1 VTAKEAPY
9 QSPAVKTGRNTR
21 FRRDRQAD
29 IDAAAD
35 RPGRDSSQLI
45 RYGADLMLRS
55 IRCGRCDEAV
65 PLVLGDTSGR
75 DMYDWMEAADRA
87 ILRQKH
93 GDHTPV
99 LVGAETGSQAQ
110 DGDGAAGEAATTEE
124 PARERTEPSAPI
136 PAQRRKTQSGADARR
151 SQVAELRATGRTP
164 AQIAEETGVTRQR
177 VQQILAEKAPSLP
190 VAAESTSAVTAA
202 RLASEVPGVGLA
214 SELAP
219 PAAVP
224 VFKAGPDVDCLHE
237 NFRGVKGVCPDCKQW
252 VGGRK

>member
-1 VTAKEAPY
+1 MWYARGMNSPY

-29 IDAAAD
+29 IDSAAD

-87 ILRQKH
+87 VLRQKH

-99 LVGAETGSQAQ
+99 LVGAETSSQPR
-110 DGDGAAGEAATTEE
+110 DGDGEAQDAATAERN
-124 PARERTEPSAPI
+124 ARVRTEPPAPV
-136 PAQRRKTQSGADARR
+136 PAPRRDRVMSCPCGRGDYGLCTDCPYDFCSVHG
-151 SQVAELRATGRTP
+151 RAVREAKIINASP
-164 AQIAEETGVTRQR
+164 A
-177 VQQILAEKAPSLP
+177 LP
-190 VAAESTSAVTAA
+190 VAANWAGSRRRPRNISREAKRQKTGQEGTK
-202 RLASEVPGVGLA
+202 VP
-214 SELAP
+214 
-219 PAAVP
+219 
-224 VFKAGPDVDCLHE
+224 
-237 NFRGVKGVCPDCKQW
+237 
-252 VGGRK
+252 

>member
-1 VTAKEAPY
+1 MGMNSPY

-29 IDAAAD
+29 IDQAAAQ
-35 RPGRDSSQLI
+35 PGRDSSQLI

-93 GDHTPV
+93 GGHTPV

-110 DGDGAAGEAATTEE
+110 DGDGEDEDAATTGRS
-124 PARERTEPSAPI
+124 PGVRTEPPAPAS
-136 PAQRRKTQSGADARR
+136 PA
-151 SQVAELRATGRTP
+151 
-164 AQIAEETGVTRQR
+164 AEEVIPDATVKRLGPQVGASLARQ
-177 VQQILAEKAPSLP
+177 I
-190 VAAESTSAVTAA
+190 
-202 RLASEVPGVGLA
+202 ASEVPGVGLA
-214 SELAP
+214 SELAGGGGGPTALFRSPDPADEPYTP
-219 PAAVP
+219 PPVHVP
-224 VFKAGPDVDCLHE
+224 APASRAKKGLNGTRCSDGGPHPVNRRIGDTC
-237 NFRGVKGVCPDCKQW
+237 GKCGKKVK
-252 VGGRK
+252 R